1 MTPEMEALVS
11 RVAHTRLGHRGKRA
25 ALDILDN
32 PVLCQDFVAEV
43 EGQSS
48 KFSIL
53 DQLKV
58 EFYLRRHFNLPLPD
72 DLRILWKRAQRLKG
86 DIDMDK
92 LEETTAAETAAADT
106 GPKADAKAKKKAK
119 AKAKGAGRKP
129 PPPRKTDG
137 PNRYSVTVD
146 LLRRK
151 TGATKEEICKA
162 YEKQFGDGKMTTVTA
177 ALSAVRRR
185 EKGKVTKTKSEKRGV
200 VYNLS

>member
-129 PPPRKTDG
+129 PPTARIAT
-137 PNRYSVTVD
+137 RSRSTSC
-146 LLRRK
+146 
-151 TGATKEEICKA
+151 GARPA
-162 YEKQFGDGKMTTVTA
+162 RP
-177 ALSAVRRR
+177 RRR
-185 EKGKVTKTKSEKRGV
+185 SARPTRSSSATAR
-200 VYNLS
+200 

>member
-11 RVAHTRLGHRGKRA
+11 RVAQTRIGHRAKRA

-53 DQLKV
+53 DQLKA
-58 EFYLRRHFNLPLPD
+58 EFYLRRHHNLPLPD

-92 LEETTAAETAAADT
+92 LEDNAAAETAAADT
-106 GPKADAKAKKKAK
+106 GPKADAKAKKKA
-119 AKAKGAGRKP
+119 AKAKGAGRRP

-151 TGATKEEICKA
+151 TGATKEEICEA

-200 VYNLS
+200 VYNLT